1 MPSLLHSKILR
12 AVGRQGLVVL
22 VSSVL
27 LLAACGNGEVPD
39 GFEQAL
45 SEVTTDEVVTNTTGG
60 SASDVDVDA
69 DADVDT
75 SETDTVHAGFD
86 LELQVGSWWEFGFW
100 RSEQSFSQGSG
111 SRGSETTGRFRVSL
125 GAERAVG
132 GVTLY
137 DVQIVPT
144 DGDSPEFDV
153 MRWSS
158 IGVDGGD
165 LVGSVDGTNLETILA
180 ATAGFQAGGGFF
192 ATFSSD
198 ELITSDTGL
207 IDNEFVQ
214 SPAVVLR
221 SGFEEGRC
229 EYFASVGNICTGERD
244 TSFSR
249 LDYFQPG
256 VGPLGH
262 TYSFQFED
270 CGGGFCSGASEQIRI
285 GLVDHS
291 LIGEGPLPDPVA
303 DPGSPDVGYVTLVD
317 DTGSLHM
324 DVPVGWV
331 DTTTRVYL
339 DEDGM
344 ELPTIAAAPSL
355 DDFLGAYSGSGI
367 LFQAVPVAAAENL
380 SGALDSLTAEDA
392 LVCTTGETEQFSGAN
407 HRLARRVLMDCDD
420 TDTDLVWIVG
430 ELDRPDTT
438 VVVVVQ
444 LAVDADRVAL
454 ETMVSSLRQL
464 G

>member
-1 MPSLLHSKILR
+1 MAALASSL
-12 AVGRQGLVVL
+12 V
-22 VSSVL
+22 
-27 LLAACGNGEVPD
+27 LLAACGSGEIPD
-39 GFEQAL
+39 GFMEAL
-45 SEVTTDEVVTNTTGG
+45 SEVTTDSVVANTTED
-60 SASDVDVDA
+60 SAPDA
-69 DADVDT
+69 DIT
-75 SETDTVHAGFD
+75 ETETVHAGFD
-86 LELQVGSWWEFGFW
+86 LELQVGSWWEFGYR

-111 SRGSETTGRFRVSL
+111 SRGSESTGRFRVSL

-137 DVQIVPT
+137 DVQIVST
-144 DGDSPEFDV
+144 AGDPPEFDV
-153 MRWSS
+153 TRWTS

-165 LVGSVDGTNLETILA
+165 LVGSVDSTNLETILA
-180 ATAGFQAGGGFF
+180 AADGVQAGGGFF
-192 ATFSSD
+192 ATFNSD

-221 SGFEEGRC
+221 SGFEEERC

-270 CGGGFCSGASEQIRI
+270 CGGGFCSGASEQIKI
-285 GLVDHS
+285 GLLDHS
-291 LIGEGPLPDPVA
+291 LIGEGAHPDPVTG
-303 DPGSPDVGYVTLVD
+303 PGSSDVGYVTIVD
-317 DTGSLHM
+317 DTGSLHL
-324 DVPVGWV
+324 DVPVGWG
-331 DTTTRVYL
+331 DTTTRPYL
-339 DEDGM
+339 DEDGT
-344 ELPTIAAAPSL
+344 ELPTIAAAPLL

-367 LFQAVPVAAAENL
+367 LFQAVSGAAMEDL
-380 SGALDSLTAEDA
+380 SGALDLLTAEDA
-392 LVCTTGETEQFSGAN
+392 LACTTGETEHFSGAD
-407 HRLARRVLMDCDD
+407 HRLARRVLLDCDD

-444 LAVDADRVAL
+444 LAADADRVAL
-454 ETMVSSLRQL
+454 EIMISSLRQL